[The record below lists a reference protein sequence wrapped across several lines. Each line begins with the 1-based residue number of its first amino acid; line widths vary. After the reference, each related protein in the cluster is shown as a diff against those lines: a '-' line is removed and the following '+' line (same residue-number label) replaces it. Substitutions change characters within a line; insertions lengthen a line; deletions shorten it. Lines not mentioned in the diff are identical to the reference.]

1 MYRMHLGKIILSV
14 ILLLGSG
21 IEPIL
26 AEIVCTIRYYDKK
39 VYYPE
44 SDIELKVTLT
54 NQTPTPYLFRIADN
68 RAFSLTFDTRNLK
81 NQPLPQAHKFV
92 VQRNSNQPVFF
103 RDVSLEPD
111 EEYSFRVNLKDF
123 VQIDQPGTYTVQAN
137 FYPRLY
143 NSPQAE
149 TIPSNVLTLIVR
161 PSVAG
166 LEVVKDQI
174 DLQVGEFLRQAAL
187 PPDEVV
193 RYVLTAR
200 QKSEWNKFFL
210 YIDLESLYQRSPDG
224 ARRYKYLSEAERIE
238 TLKKFREQ
246 LSSEKIDEDILMI
259 PTEFEILKTTYTPRE
274 AVVEVLQKFA
284 QRGFKEVKRYT
295 YYLYR
300 KDDIWV
306 IYNYE
311 TRNMGTE

>member
-1 MYRMHLGKIILSV
+1 MRINQAKTALLVFLFLLSGRV
-14 ILLLGSG
+14 S
-21 IEPIL
+21 

-44 SDIELKVTLT
+44 SDIELKVTLS
-54 NQTPTPYLFRIADN
+54 NQSPNSYLFRISEN
-68 RAFSLTFDTRNLK
+68 RAFSLSFEVRNLR
-81 NQPLPQAHKFV
+81 NQLLPQAQKFTA
-92 VQRNSNQPVFF
+92 QRNSNLPVLFK
-103 RDVSLEPD
+103 DISLEPE

-123 VQIDQPGTYTVQAN
+123 VQINEPGTYTLQAL

-143 NSPQAE
+143 GNPKTE
-149 TIPSNVLTLIVR
+149 TVASNVLTLVVR

-166 LEVVKDQI
+166 LEAVKEQI
-174 DLQVGEFLRQAAL
+174 DLQVGEFLKQTAL

-193 RYVLTAR
+193 KYVLTAR

-210 YIDLESLYQRSPDG
+210 YIDLESLYQRSPEG

-238 TLKKFREQ
+238 TLKKFRQQ
-246 LSSEKIDEDILMI
+246 LSETIVDEDILMI
-259 PTEFEILKTTYTPRE
+259 PSEFEILKTTYTPRE
-274 AVVEVLQKFA
+274 AVVEVLAKFA

-300 KDDIWV
+300 KNDIWL

-311 TRNMGTE
+311 TRNLGTE